1 MERWR
6 ATIVYRSE
14 HGPVDVEHEI
24 EELDEIAELVE
35 AGPDWNTIVNINIVL
50 ERQMIP
56 GLTVEEADKI

>member
-1 MERWR
+1 MKRWR

-35 AGPDWNTIVNINIVL
+35 AGPDWNTIVHINIVL
-50 ERQMIP
+50 ARQLMP
-56 GLTVEEADKI
+56 GLTVEEADAI